1 MYWPGFEM
9 GFEQGIK
16 KTIALF
22 MKGIQTENDEW
33 SETNPGRELV
43 E

>member
-9 GFEQGIK
+9 GFEQGI

-33 SETNPGRELV
+33 SETNQGRELV